1 VLSVDV
7 FIDKSSANLQMYLWN
22 LIERAGLRRVP
33 ETRAAVD
40 KIITTVFSRFSVAGV
55 PQQF

>member
-1 VLSVDV
+1 MLSVDV

-22 LIERAGLRRVP
+22 LIELAGLRSVP